1 MMDPTFP
8 AREVFRNFS
17 AAAVVVFYFL
27 AAVATAVFL
36 YGFWLR
42 IKKYRRGRPANRL
55 NQLWSRIFK
64 AGRTIGKH
72 TTLKKRDS
80 LAGNA
85 HALIFWGFIA
95 LFIGTLIIMV
105 DHDFLRPI
113 SPGLQ
118 FWKGTFYLW
127 YSAILDIMGV
137 GFLVGLG
144 IMMLRRWRLRPAQL
158 DYSRPDRKAAEYDR
172 TGYVRDDQIFLW
184 GLFWIGVTGFILEG
198 LRIAADR
205 PPFEIW
211 SVVGWQIADFFD
223 LVGFSPATANRLLFF
238 TWWLHA
244 ILALGFVAYI
254 PYSKAI
260 HILVDIANILFHDE
274 TSAKRLPPVPE
285 GAPSMGYR
293 NLADLTWKELMD
305 LDACT
310 KCGRCHAACPARAA
324 GMPLSPRDLI
334 LELREN
340 AEQSL
345 GGRSWLHESAI
356 REVDHTVTG
365 KVIKVETLW
374 ACTTCMACVE
384 ACPVAIE
391 HVPLIVRMR
400 RKLVEDGTM
409 DGNLQSV
416 LEKIAR
422 YGNSFG
428 QSERLRGRWTQGL
441 PFKIK
446 DVRKEPAEYLW
457 FVGDYASYDP
467 SLQELTRAT
476 GRVFHKAGLDFGIL
490 YDGEKNSGNDVRRVG
505 EEGLFENLVH
515 KNLSVIQK
523 CKFKGIVTTDPHS
536 YNTLKNEYP
545 EFIPPGNSIWQV
557 SHYTEILASRLETR
571 QFPLARRLS
580 YRVTYHDPC
589 YLARYNGVMEAPRR
603 ILRAL
608 GVECVEMPRSGES
621 TFCCGAGGGRL
632 WMSDTRSPGVATASE
647 QRIEEALALGN
658 IDIFLVACPKDVT
671 MYRDAVKTSGNEG
684 RIVVKDIIE
693 LVEEAL

>member
-1 MMDPTFP
+1 MDPTFP

-223 LVGFSPATANRLLFF
+223 LVGFSPATANRLLFLPGGF
-238 TWWLHA
+238 T
-244 ILALGFVAYI
+244 
-254 PYSKAI
+254 
-260 HILVDIANILFHDE
+260 
-274 TSAKRLPPVPE
+274 
-285 GAPSMGYR
+285 
-293 NLADLTWKELMD
+293 
-305 LDACT
+305 
-310 KCGRCHAACPARAA
+310 
-324 GMPLSPRDLI
+324 
-334 LELREN
+334 
-340 AEQSL
+340 
-345 GGRSWLHESAI
+345 RSWLSALWPTSPI
-356 REVDHTVTG
+356 PRPSIYSWISLISSSTTRRRQNAFRLFQRGRHPWA
-365 KVIKVETLW
+365 IETLPILPGKNSW
-374 ACTTCMACVE
+374 IWMRAPSAG
-384 ACPVAIE
+384 AA
-391 HVPLIVRMR
+391 MR
-400 RKLVEDGTM
+400 RVR
-409 DGNLQSV
+409 
-416 LEKIAR
+416 LEQR
-422 YGNSFG
+422 ECRF
-428 QSERLRGRWTQGL
+428 
-441 PFKIK
+441 
-446 DVRKEPAEYLW
+446 
-457 FVGDYASYDP
+457 
-467 SLQELTRAT
+467 
-476 GRVFHKAGLDFGIL
+476 
-490 YDGEKNSGNDVRRVG
+490 
-505 EEGLFENLVH
+505 
-515 KNLSVIQK
+515 
-523 CKFKGIVTTDPHS
+523 
-536 YNTLKNEYP
+536 
-545 EFIPPGNSIWQV
+545 PPGI
-557 SHYTEILASRLETR
+557 
-571 QFPLARRLS
+571 
-580 YRVTYHDPC
+580 
-589 YLARYNGVMEAPRR
+589 
-603 ILRAL
+603 
-608 GVECVEMPRSGES
+608 
-621 TFCCGAGGGRL
+621 
-632 WMSDTRSPGVATASE
+632 
-647 QRIEEALALGN
+647 
-658 IDIFLVACPKDVT
+658 
-671 MYRDAVKTSGNEG
+671 
-684 RIVVKDIIE
+684 
-693 LVEEAL
+693 